1 MGAHEIAEESM
12 KIWSTKINVKGVLS
26 GIDPASKKETEFKL
40 SQILKEL
47 EIKQKQLLKLIQSR
61 DQNDSK
67 RKLLQKR
74 YEHQGKLGE
83 SLELLVLL
91 IREAKE
97 DGDEMKL
104 KIRETLTELDSIDK
118 KIRMQEN
125 II

>member
-74 YEHQGKLGE
+74 YEVQGKLGE